1 MSLETIYY
9 TTQIVAVVLIF
20 PTLVFLAIQNRQSQK
35 QMERA
40 NEIARAEYSGKIM
53 GANMEL
59 LSQLVEDGELGLA
72 FGRLSIENK
81 RIEDKDMLFR
91 LMTWFFNYSI
101 LWMDTVSADEKGLVD
116 KQVVRTVC
124 GAQAFHLT
132 FPVVWDTM
140 VRTLRQRELDSDAF
154 DNIMSR
160 MVALR
165 DEAKASK
172 WDAANLLSQQN
183 EAPAETIPSKEEPGT

>member
-1 MSLETIYY
+1 MSLENIYY

-172 WDAANLLSQQN
+172 WDASNLLSQQN

>member
-91 LMTWFFNYSI
+91 LMTWFFNYLI

-172 WDAANLLSQQN
+172 WDAANLLSQHN

>member
-1 MSLETIYY
+1 MTLETLYFV
-9 TTQIVAVVLIF
+9 TQIIAVVLIF

-59 LSQLVEDGELGLA
+59 LSQLVEDGELGLV
-72 FGRLSIENK
+72 FRQLTIENK
-81 RIEDKDMLFR
+81 QIEDKEMLFR

-172 WDAANLLSQQN
+172 WDAANLLSQEN

>member
-1 MSLETIYY
+1 
-9 TTQIVAVVLIF
+9 
-20 PTLVFLAIQNRQSQK
+20 
-35 QMERA
+35 
-40 NEIARAEYSGKIM
+40 
-53 GANMEL
+53 
-59 LSQLVEDGELGLA
+59 
-72 FGRLSIENK
+72 
-81 RIEDKDMLFR
+81 MLFR

>member
-1 MSLETIYY
+1 MTLETLYFV
-9 TTQIVAVVLIF
+9 TQIIAVVLIF
-20 PTLVFLAIQNRQSQK
+20 PTLVFLVIQNRQSQK

-140 VRTLRQRELDSDAF
+140 VLTLRQRELDSDAF
-154 DNIMSR
+154 DNIVSR

-183 EAPAETIPSKEEPGT
+183 EATAETIPSKEEPGT

>member
-1 MSLETIYY
+1 
-9 TTQIVAVVLIF
+9 
-20 PTLVFLAIQNRQSQK
+20 
-35 QMERA
+35 MERA

-53 GANMEL
+53 GAHMEL
-59 LSQLVEDGELGLA
+59 LSQLVEDVELGLA

>member
-1 MSLETIYY
+1 MTLETLYFV
-9 TTQIVAVVLIF
+9 TQIIAVVLIF
-20 PTLVFLAIQNRQSQK
+20 PTLVFLVIQNRQSQK

-124 GAQAFHLT
+124 GAQAFHLM

-183 EAPAETIPSKEEPGT
+183 EATAETIPSKEEPGT

>member
-1 MSLETIYY
+1 MTLETLYFV
-9 TTQIVAVVLIF
+9 TQIIAVVLIF
-20 PTLVFLAIQNRQSQK
+20 PTLVFLVIQNRQSQK

>member
-9 TTQIVAVVLIF
+9 TTQIIAVVLIF

>member
-1 MSLETIYY
+1 MTLETLYY
-9 TTQIVAVVLIF
+9 TTQIIAVVLIF

-53 GANMEL
+53 RINTEL
-59 LSQLVEDGELGLA
+59 LSQMVEDAELGLA
-72 FGRLSIENK
+72 FRQLLIENK

-91 LMTWFFNYSI
+91 LMMWFFNYSI
-101 LWMDTVSADEKGLVD
+101 LWMDTVAADEKGLVD
-116 KQVVRTVC
+116 KQVVSMVS

-132 FPVVWDTM
+132 FPVVWDAM
-140 VRTLRQRELDSDAF
+140 VRTFRQRGLDSGAF
-154 DNIMSR
+154 ENIISR

-165 DEAKASK
+165 DNAKARN
-172 WDAANLLSQQN
+172 WDAADLLTQQHD
-183 EAPAETIPSKEEPGT
+183 APDETIPSKEEPST